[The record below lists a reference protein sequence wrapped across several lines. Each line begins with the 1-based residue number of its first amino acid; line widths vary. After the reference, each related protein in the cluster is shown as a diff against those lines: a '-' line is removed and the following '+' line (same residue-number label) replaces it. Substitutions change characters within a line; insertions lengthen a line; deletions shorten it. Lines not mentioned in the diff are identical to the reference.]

1 MDDRAVEWDQ
11 GADRHSVLPD
21 PVLRV
26 WQLPR
31 FGYSKLRFGVANAL
45 VFTSARGDIDAF
57 PPPQR
62 PSGRQVAAKRYS
74 AAYEVDTGVHRC
86 SGSLRLPSLQEAL
99 EFTGEWRA
107 AWRVERPDLFV
118 RSNERNVP
126 AYVERLV
133 SGLARAVAGQF
144 AIDDSAA
151 AERAIER
158 AADELG
164 HAWERVG
171 LDVRWSTRLTP
182 DAEAVAHQQELRR
195 LRHAERVL
203 KSSHHLDTQ
212 QDELESARELARAD
226 QRHQLTLRQGEQ
238 EADLRALE
246 AEKVAYYAR
255 YLQQGNVVGWALHLA
270 RPSDET
276 KLVMDR
282 LHKEQ
287 ITLTANQAKLASDLL
302 RNGPLEDY
310 QREGL
315 AKQALETIASLMAQS
330 SPGSVPALPE
340 GVPWPSAS
348 EQSEPAEADPAKGLD
363 LDTPPW
369 DDPEDAR

>member
-62 PSGRQVAAKRYS
+62 PSARQVAAKRYT

-86 SGSLRLPSLQEAL
+86 SGSLRLPSRQDAL

-107 AWRVERPDLFV
+107 AWRVDRPELFV

-126 AYVERLV
+126 AYVERLI
-133 SGLARAVAGQF
+133 SGLARTTAAQF
-144 AIDDSAA
+144 AIDDSTA
-151 AERAIER
+151 AERAVER
-158 AADELG
+158 AADELR
-164 HAWERVG
+164 HAWERLG
-171 LDVRWSTRLTP
+171 LDVTWTTRLTP
-182 DAEAVAHQQELRR
+182 NAEAVAHQQELQR
-195 LRHAERVL
+195 LRYAEREL
-203 KSSHHLDTQ
+203 KSSHHLHLQ
-212 QDELESARELARAD
+212 QDELETARELARAD
-226 QRHQLTLRQGEQ
+226 QQHQVAMLQGKQ

-246 AEKVAYYAR
+246 AERVAYYAR

-270 RPSDET
+270 QPSDET

-287 ITLTANQAKLASDLL
+287 VTLTANQARIASDLL

-315 AKQALETIASLMAQS
+315 AKQALATIANLMAQS

-340 GVPWPSAS
+340 GVPWPSAP
-348 EQSEPAEADPAKGLD
+348 EQSAADGAEPAKELD

-369 DDPEDAR
+369 EDPEDTR